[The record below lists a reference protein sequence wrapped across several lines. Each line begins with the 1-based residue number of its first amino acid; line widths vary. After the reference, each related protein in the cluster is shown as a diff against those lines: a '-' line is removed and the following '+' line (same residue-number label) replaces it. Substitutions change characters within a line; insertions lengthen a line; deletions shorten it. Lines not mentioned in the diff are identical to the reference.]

1 MTLGALSSDGSMMIV
16 KPLVYVDT
24 SVAKCETTTSGEKS
38 VRSAISSVRIS
49 DDRRSAAKLRRW
61 FKEKISPFK
70 FQRFDEQKAHIHLKS
85 YRNMFGISN
94 L

>member
-61 FKEKISPFK
+61 FKEKNISIQVSTFRRTEGTHT
-70 FQRFDEQKAHIHLKS
+70 FEIL
-85 YRNMFGISN
+85 
-94 L
+94 